1 MQCIGVDIGSS
12 FVKASV
18 IETDSGQ
25 CIGAASVPEHEMPIF
40 AERQGWAEQNPDLWW
55 QYCCSAVRAASAKA
69 AIAGPVDI
77 HAIGISYQMH
87 GLVLLGK
94 NGLPLRPAIIWCDG
108 RAVDIGNKAFQSIG
122 AEVCLRRFLNS
133 PGNFTASK
141 LKWVKDHEPAVF
153 DQTSKILLPG
163 DYIAYCMT
171 NRVTT
176 SVAGLSEAILW
187 DFSEHKPAAAVL
199 DYYGIPDSFLPD
211 LVPTFGIQG
220 ELSRGGADA
229 LGLAQGTPVTYRAGD
244 QPNNAFSLNVLEP
257 GELAATA
264 GTSGVIYGVT
274 EDLTVDPTSRVNV
287 FAHVNHSPRHKRL
300 GVLLCVNG
308 TGIANAWIKRILGD
322 FVTYDEMDRLAKSVP
337 IGSDGLC
344 MIPFGNGPERML
356 NNQEIGASLHGLN
369 FNRHTKAHL
378 CRAVQ
383 EGIAFALHHGMQ
395 IMESMGVN
403 VRNIRAGRSN
413 MFQSDVFRDTLAG
426 TTRAAIELYATDGAQ
441 GAARGAGVGQ
451 RAFTD
456 FPSAFRGL
464 SRETCIEPNVEAAP
478 RYAAAFAR
486 WQDHMEYS
494 KKSHSGS

>member
-1 MQCIGVDIGSS
+1 MQCIGIDIGSS
-12 FVKASV
+12 FIKASV

-25 CIGAASVPEHEMPIF
+25 CIGAASVPEREMPIS
-40 AERQGWAEQNPDLWW
+40 AARPGWAEQDPDLWW
-55 QYCCSAVRAASAKA
+55 QHCCRAVRDASAKA
-69 AIAGPVDI
+69 AIAGPLDI
-77 HAIGISYQMH
+77 RAIGISYQMH

-108 RAVDIGNKAFQSIG
+108 RAVDIGNNAFQGIG

-153 DQTSKILLPG
+153 NQTSKILLPG

-171 NRVTT
+171 GRAAT
-176 SVAGLSEAILW
+176 SIGGLSEAILW
-187 DFSEHKPAAAVL
+187 DFSEHKPASALL

-211 LVPTFGIQG
+211 VVPTFGIQG
-220 ELSRGGADA
+220 ELSQGGADS
-229 LGLAQGTPVTYRAGD
+229 LGLARGTSVTYRAGD
-244 QPNNAFSLNVLEP
+244 QPNNAFSLNVLDP

-274 EDLTVDPTSRVNV
+274 DELTVDPASRVNV
-287 FAHVNHSPRHKRL
+287 FAHVNHSERHKRL

-308 TGIANAWIKRILGD
+308 TGIANAWIKRMIGD
-322 FVTYDEMDRLAKSVP
+322 SVTYKEMDRLAKSVP

-344 MIPFGNGPERML
+344 IIPFGNGPERML
-356 NNQEIGASLHGLN
+356 GNLDIGASLHGLD
-369 FNRHTKAHL
+369 FNRHTKAHF

-395 IMESMGVN
+395 VMKSMGMN
-403 VRNIRAGRSN
+403 IRNIRAGHSN
-413 MFQSDVFRDTLAG
+413 MFQSDVFRNTLAG
-426 TTRAAIELYATDGAQ
+426 TTRTVIELYATDGAQ
-441 GAARGAGVGQ
+441 GAARGAGVGR
-451 RAFTD
+451 RAFPD
-456 FPSAFRGL
+456 FSSAFRGL
-464 SRETCIEPNVEAAP
+464 TRETCIEPEAEATS

-486 WQDHMEYS
+486 WQDLMENE
-494 KKSHSGS
+494 KKFYRGS